1 MSCGSGSRSR
11 AHRKIVLS
19 VPTKADGRPFGQE
32 NPKKQFMGPQNTHR
46 LAGFA
51 QTSQAEEL
59 KKLK

>member
-1 MSCGSGSRSR
+1 
-11 AHRKIVLS
+11 LS